1 MTTPTPRVLHVAH
14 QVLPHVGGLEAVVA
28 AETRGLAARG
38 WRVSVVGSTGNEPGA
53 GPGRRSADGVT
64 TVRVRAWNGLEQ
76 RFGVPFPLFSPRLLV
91 ALGREVRRAHLVHVH
106 DVLYVS
112 SWAAALCCLLLRTPY
127 VVHRHVGFVHHSSVL
142 VRLVQGLVLATMGRL
157 VLAGA
162 RTVLPIDE
170 QVAATLPDPG
180 RADVLGNGVDTA
192 LFHPAPEPSG
202 RVRPRV
208 LFVGRFVP
216 KKGFDLVAAAAG
228 YGGGG
233 GGGGG
238 GRPPGADDPR
248 LHFLGPVPAAEMP
261 EVYRSA
267 DAMVVASVGEC
278 PLTVLEAMSS
288 GLPVL
293 LREEP
298 ALHTAWTAGP
308 GVRFVDMV
316 RGDLAAALRELVGDP
331 DAMRRTGAEGR
342 AHVLDRFSWETHLDH
357 LEATYRRVLGERN

>member
-1 MTTPTPRVLHVAH
+1 
-14 QVLPHVGGLEAVVA
+14 
-28 AETRGLAARG
+28 
-38 WRVSVVGSTGNEPGA
+38 
-53 GPGRRSADGVT
+53 
-64 TVRVRAWNGLEQ
+64 
-76 RFGVPFPLFSPRLLV
+76 
-91 ALGREVRRAHLVHVH
+91 
-106 DVLYVS
+106 
-112 SWAAALCCLLLRTPY
+112 
-127 VVHRHVGFVHHSSVL
+127 
-142 VRLVQGLVLATMGRL
+142 
-157 VLAGA
+157 
-162 RTVLPIDE
+162 
-170 QVAATLPDPG
+170 
-180 RADVLGNGVDTA
+180 
-192 LFHPAPEPSG
+192 
-202 RVRPRV
+202 
-208 LFVGRFVP
+208 
-216 KKGFDLVAAAAG
+216 
-228 YGGGG
+228 
-233 GGGGG
+233 
-238 GRPPGADDPR
+238 
-248 LHFLGPVPAAEMP
+248 MP